1 MILTILLLTVKVKHI
16 RMITP
21 HRGSAPWCEYRGKH
35 ALTHPGRMLLHLM
48 LAAVWAAGV
57 AAPEAVLAELVTT
70 ATEAAVAEACHAV
83 AATVGTG
90 DGMVD
95 WDGGRSQSVSV
106 TARWWWRWWWWC
118 FYKDLCVC
126 LYVCIPCSTL
136 AIRCISGNQ
145 TRHCGGSDT
154 MSRNMLSVTLFYELT
169 TKKENCNNKFQALCS
184 NVL

>member
-16 RMITP
+16 RTITP

-35 ALTHPGRMLLHLM
+35 AVTHPGRMLLHLM

-126 LYVCIPCSTL
+126 MCVYTMLHVGHTVHQWQPDQTL
-136 AIRCISGNQ
+136 RGF
-145 TRHCGGSDT
+145 RHNVQEHVERHPFLRVD
-154 MSRNMLSVTLFYELT
+154 N
-169 TKKENCNNKFQALCS
+169 KERKLQQ
-184 NVL
+184 